1 MAELSV
7 TATSLQDCA
16 VCGKTFAPTRADA
29 QYCSGACRQTAY
41 RKRVTDNRA
50 RVTEILRRCDHCG
63 RPGAKAQDFN
73 GRTVYLHDDC
83 HHEWADAL
91 AETSSPGK
99 AAQTIP
105 ETEPPALTNGGAV
118 EKPPDA
124 VATVPDQAE
133 KVQGADQRVSA
144 TPVSVTAPSSE
155 ADCVVCGG
163 DLYQCFPLKC
173 PLRRLH

>member
-7 TATSLQDCA
+7 TATSLRDCE

-50 RVTEILRRCDHCG
+50 LRRCDHCG

-83 HHEWADAL
+83 RHEWADAL
-91 AETSSPGK
+91 AEVSPPGE

-105 ETEPPALTNGGAV
+105 ETEPPARTNGGAT
-118 EKPPDA
+118 

-133 KVQGADQRVSA
+133 KVQGADQRVNA

-155 ADCVVCGG
+155 ADCAVCGD
-163 DLYQCFPLKC
+163 DLYRCFPLKC